1 MHPYFIAIFFLLSK
15 QIWDHLHGYVF
26 VVVSLLLQYTI
37 MQSDTAFPLL
47 HVWICKHE
55 AFSSFSIGFS
65 NAELLNHGY
74 IITIH
79 TTMLKRFSS
88 CQLAVVNYYFIEML
102 LCAVRMVFLCCK
114 QAHVEI
120 SWLVLFVWKVRQYY
134 FHISALHTEYSYR
147 NENRPL

>member
-1 MHPYFIAIFFLLSK
+1 MFEYANI
-15 QIWDHLHGYVF
+15 
-26 VVVSLLLQYTI
+26 
-37 MQSDTAFPLL
+37 
-47 HVWICKHE
+47 E

-102 LCAVRMVFLCCK
+102 LCAVRMVFCAVNK
-114 QAHVEI
+114 HM
-120 SWLVLFVWKVRQYY
+120 WK
-134 FHISALHTEYSYR
+134 FHD
-147 NENRPL
+147 